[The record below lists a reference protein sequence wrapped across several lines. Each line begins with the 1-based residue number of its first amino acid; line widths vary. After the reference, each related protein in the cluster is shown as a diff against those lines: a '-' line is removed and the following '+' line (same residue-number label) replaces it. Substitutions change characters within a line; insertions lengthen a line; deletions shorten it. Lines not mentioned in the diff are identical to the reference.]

1 MASITDAKYV
11 ALTTYKKDGSTKT
24 LPVWIADFGDGQV
37 GFTTSSSSYKVIR
50 INNDPRVIVQP
61 SDSRGTVKDGTEPVT
76 GAATVKTG
84 GDFDVYAS
92 MVKKKYGAQYGAMKL
107 LGKFMSLVGRG
118 SGTDAAVVITLD

>member
-1 MASITDAKYV
+1 
-11 ALTTYKKDGSTKT
+11 
-24 LPVWIADFGDGQV
+24 
-37 GFTTSSSSYKVIR
+37 
-50 INNDPRVIVQP
+50 
-61 SDSRGTVKDGTEPVT
+61 VKDGTEPVT